1 MMGQDAPSRPEPAS
15 HYWST
20 RYAKHPKLIA
30 ALDKPIPDALAGVV
44 ATNLRL
50 PTFTRTDKDR

>member
-1 MMGQDAPSRPEPAS
+1 MSAQHEPAWNAS
-15 HYWST
+15 RYWST

-30 ALDKPIPDALAGVV
+30 ALDKPIPDNLAGVV

-50 PTFTRTDKDR
+50 STFTRIQE